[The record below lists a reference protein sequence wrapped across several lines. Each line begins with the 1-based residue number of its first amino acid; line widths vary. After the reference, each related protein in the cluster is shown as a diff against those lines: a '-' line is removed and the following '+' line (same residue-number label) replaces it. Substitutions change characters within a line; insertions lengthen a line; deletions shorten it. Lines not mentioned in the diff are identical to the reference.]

1 MNYREQSRLGEV
13 RAGNV
18 VLCTLSGEYSA
29 DDAWEFS
36 ELEEAIT
43 KEYM

>member
-1 MNYREQSRLGEV
+1 MLV
-13 RAGNV
+13 ILPFAFF
-18 VLCTLSGEYSA
+18 LSGEYSA

-36 ELEEAIT
+36 ELEKAIT

>member
-1 MNYREQSRLGEV
+1 MGKV
-13 RAGNV
+13 RTSNV
-18 VLCTLSGEYSA
+18 VFCTLSGEYSA